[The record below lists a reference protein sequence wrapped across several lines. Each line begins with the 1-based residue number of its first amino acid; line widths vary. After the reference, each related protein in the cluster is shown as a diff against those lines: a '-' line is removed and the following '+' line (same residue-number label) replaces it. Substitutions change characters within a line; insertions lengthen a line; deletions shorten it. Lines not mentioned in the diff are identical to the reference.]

1 MLFRSRHHQ
10 DPVSPIPASLSPHD
24 RGTPSDSPGGDQ
36 CCPVTPA
43 GPDLTSF
50 SKIKFLQTLSHFLQR
65 KDCVLSPHKAAATGH
80 TPDKTGGRS
89 RGRAFFL
96 TSSAKAVLTAEAAI
110 ELPFFLICM
119 VVVLHYCVVC
129 RAAVEFSDGLCQTA
143 EEMAIVAYKEEYGD
157 ANNIIRGAI
166 SDAYARANVI
176 NRAPDADSVKNATF
190 LNSSYMKEGDRIRL
204 VLSYQ
209 VRSPISSFSLP
220 HTFFV
225 QKAVIRGWTGRSGRT
240 PWADAA
246 LPENEENRYVYVT
259 DYGTVYH
266 TDPNCTHLKL
276 IINEVSFSDL
286 KNARNISGGRYK
298 PCEHCMHALSGSHSH
313 SHPGEGHLHSSGEY
327 QHSYSQNYYICP
339 FGDSYHCSLDCPG
352 LSRSVNTVKL
362 RDCGGMREC
371 ADCKA
376 RREAA
381 AAAH

>member
-1 MLFRSRHHQ
+1 
-10 DPVSPIPASLSPHD
+10 
-24 RGTPSDSPGGDQ
+24 
-36 CCPVTPA
+36 
-43 GPDLTSF
+43 
-50 SKIKFLQTLSHFLQR
+50 
-65 KDCVLSPHKAAATGH
+65 
-80 TPDKTGGRS
+80 
-89 RGRAFFL
+89 
-96 TSSAKAVLTAEAAI
+96 
-110 ELPFFLICM
+110 M

-286 KNARNISGGRYK
+286 KSARNISGGRYK
-298 PCEHCMHALSGSHSH
+298 PCEHCMQALSGSHSH

>member
-1 MLFRSRHHQ
+1 MLFRSRHLQ
-10 DPVSPIPASLSPHD
+10 DPVCPVSASLSPND
-24 RGTPSDSPGGDQ
+24 RGAPSESPGGDRY
-36 CCPVTPA
+36 CPAAPA

-50 SKIKFLQTLSHFLQR
+50 SNVRFLQTLSHIFQR

-80 TPDKTGGRS
+80 NPEKTGGRS
-89 RGRAFFL
+89 RGRASFL
-96 TSSAKAVLTAEAAI
+96 TSSAKAALTVEAAF

-119 VVVLHYCVVC
+119 VVILHYCVVC

-176 NRAPDADSVKNATF
+176 NRAPDAEAVKNATF

-209 VRSPISSFSLP
+209 VRSPFSSFPLP

-246 LPENEENRYVYVT
+246 MPENEENRYVYVT
-259 DYGTVYH
+259 DHGRVYH
-266 TDPNCTHLKL
+266 TDPDCTHLKL
-276 IINEVSFSDL
+276 VINEVSYSDL
-286 KNARNISGGRYK
+286 KHARNSSGSRYK
-298 PCEHCMHALSGSHSH
+298 ACEHCMHAQSGSHSH
-313 SHPGEGHLHSSGEY
+313 SGVGEETRHISIDY
-327 QHSYSQNYYICP
+327 RHSYSQNYYICP

-362 RDCGGMREC
+362 RDCDGMREC
-371 ADCKA
+371 ADCRA

-381 AAAH
+381 ASAH